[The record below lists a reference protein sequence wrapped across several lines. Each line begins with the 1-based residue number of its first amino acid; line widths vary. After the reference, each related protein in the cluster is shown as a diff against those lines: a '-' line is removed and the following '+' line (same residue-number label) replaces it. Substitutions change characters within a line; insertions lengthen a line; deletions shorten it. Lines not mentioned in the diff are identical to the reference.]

1 MLTFI
6 MLTRL
11 SPDTL
16 RSPGTLE
23 ELELKVMNHIRN
35 ECPKVEWVHNFAILG
50 PCDYL
55 DIFRAPD
62 LDTAMGVATIVRTYG
77 HGTTEVWTATEW
89 QKYKKMIHE
98 LPKPALH
105 AIEKRARAA

>member
-11 SPDTL
+11 SPDAL

-23 ELELKVMNHIRN
+23 ELEHRAKEHIHN
-35 ECPKVEWVHNFAILG
+35 EYPKVEWVHNFAILG

-55 DIFRAPD
+55 DIFHAPD
-62 LDTAMGVATIVRTYG
+62 LETAMGVATIVRTYG
-77 HGTTEVWTATEW
+77 HASTEVWTATEW
-89 QKYKKMIHE
+89 KKYKRVIRD
-98 LPKPALH
+98 LSKPTLH
-105 AIEKRARAA
+105 AAEKLAHAA